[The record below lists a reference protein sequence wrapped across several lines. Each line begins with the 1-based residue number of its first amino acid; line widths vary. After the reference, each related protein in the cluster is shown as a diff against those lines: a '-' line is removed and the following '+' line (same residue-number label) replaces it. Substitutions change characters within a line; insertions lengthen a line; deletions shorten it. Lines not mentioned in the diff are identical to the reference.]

1 MIVSNRVQ
9 HWRRLKKIVV
19 KEGTMAA
26 TTQNTRLE
34 VKAPA
39 AGQVVVL
46 TAATGQDFILEA
58 AFDQAE
64 IRMDR
69 GNVAFE
75 FANGGRVV
83 LDFTD
88 LGDAEAP
95 GIVMP
100 DGTILNMQEFLAA
113 LGEGDIE
120 PAAGPEGGADGSGG
134 VGEYRDDAGNLIDGV
149 NKLGVL
155 DPREFTTISV
165 ESLDADVLAEDDA
178 PVPPGPTPP
187 TPPTP
192 AVLGPV
198 VTQVEESSLDET
210 ESQWPGSNESGN
222 LDSTS
227 GVIPFAPGSEG
238 GDQLFILGVGDPVDV
253 TTGGTVFGLYGTLV
267 VTLNLD
273 GTYNYTYTL
282 NGNIDH
288 PVSEENGGDDGR
300 FDDDSLPDVFVMQV
314 VNDGSIIATSSLT
327 VNVLDDGPVIEIVA
341 EPNLL
346 LRTEDSYLPGGSSE
360 QPTNTDTASAG
371 AVFQVVFGADGPK
384 LVPYNGEYSEG
395 GDPSLQYSFGELD
408 GVDSGL
414 RDTLTGEPIL
424 LFTDENGNVIGRVAS
439 LGDEDATFILTMDE
453 SGLVT
458 LTQYRPIMHDRPEA
472 AVDGSDEVQFL
483 TAEEL
488 VVNIR
493 AIDGDDDSA
502 TESFSLAGLIAFGDD
517 IVTAVDDTGRVSF
530 GESNEIRFAIS
541 NVLFLVDVDGQQ
553 QAFKIDDYETLFN
566 EMKDPDNP
574 QGFVEWVEAQTGGTV
589 TAYYIKAGQL
599 FYDSDGNVIDPESI
613 GLGDYLTGNGNTF
626 GGSNVAILEPST
638 DNFDPD
644 AVGSGFE
651 GSDSGN
657 VLMNDIGSADGI
669 WVSGVSNDGGE
680 TWLEISQDSA
690 VTIEGAYGT
699 LTLYA
704 NGDYDYALNDSGQYG
719 PQDVF
724 FYQVED
730 GDGDQDSAMLTI
742 DIALETMLASSIEV
756 A

>member
-1 MIVSNRVQ
+1 
-9 HWRRLKKIVV
+9 
-19 KEGTMAA
+19 MAA

-34 VKAPA
+34 VKAPS

-46 TAATGQDFILEA
+46 PAVPGQDFILEA

-64 IRMDR
+64 IRMDG

-83 LDFTD
+83 LDFAD

-134 VGEYRDDAGNLIDGV
+134 VGEYRDDAGNIIDGV
-149 NKLGVL
+149 DKLGVL

-187 TPPTP
+187 TPP
-192 AVLGPV
+192 VLGPV
-198 VTQVEESSLDET
+198 VTQVEESSLDEGET
-210 ESQWPGSNESGN
+210 QWPGSNESGI
-222 LDSTS
+222 LDSAS
-227 GVIPFAPGSEG
+227 GTIPFVPGSEE
-238 GDQLFILGVGDPVDV
+238 GDQFFISGVGDPVDV
-253 TTGGTVFGLYGTLV
+253 TSGGTVFGLYGTLV
-267 VTLNLD
+267 VTLNPD
-273 GTYNYTYTL
+273 GTYSYTYTL

-288 PVSEENGGDDGR
+288 PVPEENGGDDGR

-314 VNDGSIIATSSLT
+314 INDGAIIATSSLT
-327 VNVLDDGPVIEIVA
+327 VNVLDDGPVIEVVA
-341 EPNLL
+341 EPNLFM
-346 LRTEDSYLPGGSSE
+346 RTEDSYLPGGSSA

-384 LVPYNGEYSEG
+384 LVPYNGEYSQG

-424 LFTDENGNVIGRVAS
+424 LYTDESGKVIGRVAS
-439 LGDEDATFILTMDE
+439 LGDEDATFTLSINE
-453 SGLVT
+453 FGLIT
-458 LTQYRPIMHDRPEA
+458 LTQLRPIMHAMP
-472 AVDGSDEVQFL
+472 DGEEGGLDEIQFL

-517 IVTAVDDTGRVSF
+517 IATAVDDTGRVSF

-553 QAFKIDDYETLFN
+553 QAFKIDEYETLFN

-599 FYDSDGNVIDPESI
+599 FYGSNGNVIDPESI

-626 GGSNVAILEPST
+626 GGSILKPSI
-638 DNFDPD
+638 DDFNPD
-644 AVGSGFE
+644 DVDSGFE
-651 GSDSGN
+651 GGMEYGN
-657 VLMNDIGSADGI
+657 VLDNDIGSADGI
-669 WVSGVSNDGGE
+669 RVSGVSNDGGE
-680 TWLEISQDSA
+680 TWLDIDQDGA
-690 VTIEGAYGT
+690 VTIEGTYGT

-704 NGDYDYALNDSGQYG
+704 NGDYDYRLNDSGEYG
-719 PQDVF
+719 SQDVF
-724 FYQVED
+724 SYQVED
-730 GDGDQDSAMLTI
+730 GDGDQSSAMLTI
-742 DIALETMLASSIEV
+742 EIALETMLTANIEV

>member
-1 MIVSNRVQ
+1 
-9 HWRRLKKIVV
+9 
-19 KEGTMAA
+19 MAA

-34 VKAPA
+34 VKAPS

-46 TAATGQDFILEA
+46 TAVPGQDFILEA

-64 IRMDR
+64 IRMDG

-75 FANGGRVV
+75 FAGGGRVV
-83 LDFTD
+83 LDFSD
-88 LGDAEAP
+88 LGETEAP

-100 DGTILNMQEFLAA
+100 DGTVLNMQEFLAA

-149 NKLGVL
+149 DKLGVL

-187 TPPTP
+187 TPP
-192 AVLGPV
+192 VLGPV
-198 VTQVEESSLDET
+198 VTQVEESSLDEG
-210 ESQWPGSNESGN
+210 EGQWPGSNESGT
-222 LDSTS
+222 LDSAS
-227 GVIPFAPGSEG
+227 GTIPFEPGSEEG
-238 GDQLFILGVGDPVDV
+238 EQFFISGVGDPVDV
-253 TTGGTVFGLYGTLV
+253 TSGGTVYGLYGTLV
-267 VTLNLD
+267 VTLNPD
-273 GTYNYTYTL
+273 GTYSYIYTL

-288 PVSEENGGDDGR
+288 PVPEENGGDDGR

-314 VNDGSIIATSSLT
+314 INDGAIIASSSLT

-341 EPNLL
+341 EPNLF
-346 LRTEDSYLPGGSSE
+346 LRTEDSFLPGGSNE
-360 QPTNTDTASAG
+360 QQANTDTASAG

-408 GVDSGL
+408 GADSGL

-424 LFTDENGNVIGRVAS
+424 LYTDENGNVIGRVAS
-439 LGDEDATFILTMDE
+439 LGDEDATFILTIDE

-458 LTQYRPIMHDRPEA
+458 LTQYRPIMHDRPED
-472 AVDGSDEVQFL
+472 AVDGSDAIQFL

-530 GESNEIRFAIS
+530 GESDEIRFAIS

-566 EMKDPDNP
+566 EMKDPENP

-613 GLGDYLTGNGNTF
+613 GLDDYLTGNGNTF
-626 GGSNVAILEPST
+626 GGSSVAILEPSL
-638 DNFDPD
+638 DDFDPE

-651 GSDSGN
+651 ISDSGN
-657 VLMNDIGSADGI
+657 VLLNDIGSADGI
-669 WVSGVSNDGGE
+669 RVSGVSNDGGE
-680 TWLEISQDSA
+680 TWLEIAQDSA
-690 VTIEGAYGT
+690 VSIEGAYGT

-704 NGDYDYALNDSGQYG
+704 NGDYDYTLNDSGEYG
-719 PQDVF
+719 AQDVF
-724 FYQVED
+724 SYQALD
-730 GDGDQDSAMLTI
+730 GDGDLGSAMLTI
-742 DIALETMLASSIEV
+742 DIALETMLAPNIE
-756 A
+756 AA